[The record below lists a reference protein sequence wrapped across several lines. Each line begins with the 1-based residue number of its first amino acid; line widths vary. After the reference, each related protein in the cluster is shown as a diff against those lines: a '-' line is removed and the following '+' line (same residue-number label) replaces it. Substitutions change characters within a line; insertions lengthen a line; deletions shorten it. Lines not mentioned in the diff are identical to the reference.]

1 MKTAAEFL
9 KEKEELIKMDKQ
21 KKEDEYQLKKI
32 EDFLDKQKIDKDTIC
47 FVFPEII
54 RDENVKE
61 LEKAGYTI
69 LYRNDN
75 KSTIC
80 LESDFVD
87 YDISKH
93 SKESRIDNVYNRKTI
108 NTGKKNINKDKK
120 EQTDAINDL
129 IDTKNSMFNN

>member
-21 KKEDEYQLKKI
+21 KKEDEYQLKRI
-32 EDFLDKQKIDKDTIC
+32 EKFLDRQKIDKDTTC

-54 RDENVKE
+54 RDKNVKE

-69 LYRNDN
+69 LYRNDD

-80 LESDFVD
+80 LESVVD

-93 SKESRIDNVYNRKTI
+93 SKDSRIDNVYNRKTI
-108 NTGKKNINKDKK
+108 NTGKKNINNDKK
-120 EQTDAINDL
+120 EQKDAINDL
-129 IDTKNSMFNN
+129 LDTIYSMFNN

>member
-21 KKEDEYQLKKI
+21 KKEDEYQLKRI
-32 EDFLDKQKIDKDTIC
+32 EKFLDRQKIDKDTTC

-69 LYRNDN
+69 LYRNDD

-80 LESDFVD
+80 LESVVD

-93 SKESRIDNVYNRKTI
+93 SKDSRIDNVYNRKTI
-108 NTGKKNINKDKK
+108 NTGKKNINNDKK
-120 EQTDAINDL
+120 EQKDAINDL
-129 IDTKNSMFNN
+129 LDTIYSMFNN

>member
-9 KEKEELIKMDKQ
+9 KEKEELIKIDKQ
-21 KKEDEYQLKKI
+21 KKEDEYQLNRI
-32 EDFLDKQKIDKDTIC
+32 EEFLDKQKIDKDTTC

-80 LESDFVD
+80 LESFVD

-93 SKESRIDNVYNRKTI
+93 SKDSRIDNVYNRKTI
-108 NTGKKNINKDKK
+108 NTGKKNINNDKK
-120 EQTDAINDL
+120 EQKDAINDL
-129 IDTKNSMFNN
+129 LDTIYSMFNN

>member
-21 KKEDEYQLKKI
+21 KKEDEYQLKRI
-32 EDFLDKQKIDKDTIC
+32 EKFLDRQKIDKDTTC

-54 RDENVKE
+54 RDKNVKE

-69 LYRNDN
+69 LYRNDDE
-75 KSTIC
+75 STIC
-80 LESDFVD
+80 LESCFVD

-93 SKESRIDNVYNRKTI
+93 SKDSRIDNVYNRKTI
-108 NTGKKNINKDKK
+108 NTGKKNINNDKK
-120 EQTDAINDL
+120 EQKEAINDL
-129 IDTKNSMFNN
+129 LDTIYSMFNN

>member
-9 KEKEELIKMDKQ
+9 KEKEELIKIDKQ
-21 KKEDEYQLKKI
+21 KKEDEYQLKRI
-32 EDFLDKQKIDKDTIC
+32 EEFLDKQKIDKDTTC

-54 RDENVKE
+54 RDKNVNE

-108 NTGKKNINKDKK
+108 STDKKNINNDKK
-120 EQTDAINDL
+120 EQKDSINDL
-129 IDTKNSMFNN
+129 LDTIYSVFNN

>member
-9 KEKEELIKMDKQ
+9 KEKEELIKIDKQ
-21 KKEDEYQLKKI
+21 KKEDEYQLKRI
-32 EDFLDKQKIDKDTIC
+32 EEFLDKQKIDKDTTC

-69 LYRNDN
+69 LYRNDD

-80 LESDFVD
+80 LESVVD

-93 SKESRIDNVYNRKTI
+93 SKDSRIDNVYNRKTI
-108 NTGKKNINKDKK
+108 NTGKKNINNDKK
-120 EQTDAINDL
+120 EQKDAINDL
-129 IDTKNSMFNN
+129 LDTIYSMFNN

>member
-21 KKEDEYQLKKI
+21 KKEDEYQLKRI
-32 EDFLDKQKIDKDTIC
+32 EEFLDKQKIDKDTIC

-69 LYRNDN
+69 LYRNDD

-80 LESDFVD
+80 LESVVD

-93 SKESRIDNVYNRKTI
+93 SKDSRIDNVYNRKTI
-108 NTGKKNINKDKK
+108 NTGKKNINNDKK
-120 EQTDAINDL
+120 EQKEAINDL
-129 IDTKNSMFNN
+129 LDTIYSMFNN

>member
-21 KKEDEYQLKKI
+21 KKEDECQLNRI
-32 EDFLDKQKIDKDTIC
+32 EEFLDKQKIDKDTTC

-54 RDENVKE
+54 RDKNVKE

-80 LESDFVD
+80 LESCFVD

-93 SKESRIDNVYNRKTI
+93 SKDSRIDDVYNRKTI
-108 NTGKKNINKDKK
+108 NTDKKNINNDKK
-120 EQTDAINDL
+120 EQKEAINDL
-129 IDTKNSMFNN
+129 LDTIYSMFNN